1 VFTGIVASKARVAR
15 LARRSEGA
23 LLEVERPAGWNDVA
37 AGESIAVSGVCLTV
51 LAPSGKGPLRFDLS
65 PETLSRSTLGKV
77 SPGAGVNLERALL
90 ASDRLGGHVV
100 AGHVDATTPITGI
113 APADGFWTISFS
125 LDASLARYVV
135 EKGSVALDG
144 ISLTVARL
152 GDDRFDVAVIP
163 HTWEVTTLSERSVGD
178 LVNVEVDILAKYVE
192 RMLEGHRA
200 RLDKDQR
207 IRELLS
213 S

>member
-1 VFTGIVASKARVAR
+1 MFTGIVASKARVAR
-15 LARRSEGA
+15 LSRRSEGA

-51 LAPSGKGPLRFDLS
+51 LAPSDKGPLRFDLS
-65 PETLSRSTLGKV
+65 PETLSRSTLGKAG
-77 SPGAGVNLERALL
+77 PGTRVNLERALA

-100 AGHVDATTPITGI
+100 AGHVDATTAITGI
-113 APADGFWTISFS
+113 TPADGFWTLSFA
-125 LDASLARYVV
+125 LDDSWARYVV
-135 EKGSVALDG
+135 EKGSIALDG

-152 GDDRFDVAVIP
+152 ADDRFDVAVIP
-163 HTWEVTTLSERSVGD
+163 HTWEVTTLSEKSVGD

-192 RMLEGHRA
+192 RMLEG
-200 RLDKDQR
+200 RLAAASKDER
-207 IRELLS
+207 LKELLS